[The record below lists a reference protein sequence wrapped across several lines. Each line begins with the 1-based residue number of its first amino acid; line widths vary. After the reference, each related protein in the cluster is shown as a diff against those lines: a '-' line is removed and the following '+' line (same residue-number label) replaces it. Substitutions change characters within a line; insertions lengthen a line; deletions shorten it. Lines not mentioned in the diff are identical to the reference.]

1 MRWNFTKKKKSS
13 LYRKEEYKNL
23 RESIN
28 STRQNKEKTST
39 WSHCFSKKK
48 KKEIMEKWK
57 NKWCQKTEYAWVIP
71 VSKRKWEG
79 LAFFTF
85 HVITSA
91 YEVVM

>member
-1 MRWNFTKKKKSS
+1 MNQLIVLDKIKKKQA
-13 LYRKEEYKNL
+13 LDL
-23 RESIN
+23 IVLA
-28 STRQNKEKTST
+28 
-39 WSHCFSKKK
+39 KKK